1 MEILRFD
8 GAGTPSHPRKK
19 SSRGML
25 VVGLVATLFG
35 ISSAFASSTITING
49 NAPIALG
56 QGVSFVTGCD
66 STISVSPRTSMVVKD
81 SIPTFFLDS
90 IAISN
95 VDTRTAGTDGLGCAN
110 KTFDVQI
117 YNEAGSTTAYTCA
130 ELKHTAPF
138 SVTYVDSVAKTID
151 ATCSDSKVSFRIPT
165 GITATDP
172 VFTIPFTEAPSDM
185 NYVTLVSRNS

>member
-8 GAGTPSHPRKK
+8 DGGTPSHPRKK

-35 ISSAFASSTITING
+35 ISSAFASSTIAING

-66 STISVSPRTSMVVKD
+66 TTISVSPRTSMAVKD
-81 SIPTFFLDS
+81 TTPTFFLDS
-90 IAISN
+90 IEITN
-95 VDTRTAGTDGLGCAN
+95 VDTRTAGADGLGCAN

-117 YNEAGSTTAYTCA
+117 YRLSGSTTAYNCDD
-130 ELKHTAPF
+130 LKLTSPF
-138 SVTYVDSVAKTID
+138 SVAHEDS
-151 ATCSDSKVSFRIPT
+151 ATLPITGDCADSKVSFRIPA
-165 GITATDP
+165 GITATNP
-172 VFTIPFTEAPSDM
+172 VFIIPFTEAPSDM
-185 NYVTLVSRNS
+185 NYITLVSRNS

>member
-8 GAGTPSHPRKK
+8 DGGTPSHPRKK

-35 ISSAFASSTITING
+35 ISSAFASSTIAING

-81 SIPTFFLDS
+81 TTPTFFLDS
-90 IAISN
+90 IEITN
-95 VDTRTAGTDGLGCAN
+95 VDTRTAGADGLGCAN

-117 YNEAGSTTAYTCA
+117 YRLAGSTTAYTCL
-130 ELKHTAPF
+130 ELNRTSPF
-138 SVTYVDSVAKTID
+138 SVTYEDVVTQSIVG
-151 ATCSDSKVSFRIPT
+151 TCADSKVSFTIPT
-165 GITATDP
+165 GINATNP

>member
-8 GAGTPSHPRKK
+8 DGGTPSHPRKK

-35 ISSAFASSTITING
+35 ISSAFASSTIAING

-66 STISVSPRTSMVVKD
+66 TTISVSPRTSMVVKD
-81 SIPTFFLDS
+81 TTPTFFLDS
-90 IAISN
+90 IEITN
-95 VDTRTAGTDGLGCAN
+95 VDTRTAGADGLGCAN

-117 YNEAGSTTAYTCA
+117 YREAGSTTAYTCL
-130 ELKHTAPF
+130 ELNRTSPF
-138 SVTYVDSVAKTID
+138 SVTYED
-151 ATCSDSKVSFRIPT
+151 AGTQLIAGTCADSKVSFTIPT
-165 GITATDP
+165 GINATNP